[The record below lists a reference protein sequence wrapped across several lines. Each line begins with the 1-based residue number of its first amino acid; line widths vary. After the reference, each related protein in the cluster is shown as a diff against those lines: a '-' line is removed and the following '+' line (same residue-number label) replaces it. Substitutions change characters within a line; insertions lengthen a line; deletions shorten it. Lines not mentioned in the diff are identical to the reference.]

1 MPGSTDAD
9 ANANANADADADAA
23 IVINYS
29 INVSVYV
36 SGSTQSTSAAA
47 AAAAARDR
55 HTGLMQIV
63 QHRYDMRGHD
73 NGACLVAVVVGL
85 IKNLFGPKVHG
96 KN

>member
-9 ANANANADADADAA
+9 ANANADAA

-36 SGSTQSTSAAA
+36 SGSTQSTSAAAAAEAAA